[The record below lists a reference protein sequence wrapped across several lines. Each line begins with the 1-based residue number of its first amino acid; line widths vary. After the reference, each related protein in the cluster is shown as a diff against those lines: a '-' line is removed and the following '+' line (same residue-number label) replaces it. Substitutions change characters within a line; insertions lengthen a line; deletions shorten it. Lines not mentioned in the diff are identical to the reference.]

1 MIRSDGFNDDILA
14 ASDRLFGDH
23 GGRGYEIN
31 SYFTHDLVYGDGE
44 VIPANHAPLT
54 MCVAA
59 AMEVIVEAMQ
69 GWYGTARD
77 KSPFAKLPAASWRR
91 GTPTS
96 IRAHVFMYAGTGSNG
111 TAHALERFGIGRVVP
126 FADLRPGDFMNFNRE
141 SGSGHACV
149 FLSYLDEKGNDLTSF
164 SPEVAGFRYFSAQ
177 GKNSPDAGL
186 GYRWAFFAGK
196 GPARLD
202 GGRRTDRGVI
212 RSSRQSLL
220 CCGYMLHP
228 TRWPARVGLADV
240 QVRTSAARGR
250 DGDAELPL
258 PDLRRFDGATS
269 GDGEA
274 PRGRR
279 AANAKRRRG
288 PALAF
293 EAMADDRNLRTA
305 PLAAGPAVI
314 QDFLPVGFPTRPG
327 TRIRATSITIH
338 NTDNTSPGA
347 GAKAHNRYIRG
358 ADAVRRQVSWH
369 FTVDDQSIYQHLP
382 VNEMGYHAGP
392 ANASSVAIEICMNP
406 DMNEA
411 LAYDRAAQLCAELSA
426 QLGIAVPTGLKQHFD
441 WTGKNCPRV
450 LRSGPDRW
458 KQFTDLV
465 VAHSRRMAAPV
476 RNARARVPAGPGIA
490 AAAVARDDLM
500 LEIDRHFEAHALE
513 AAAIVQARPI
523 PETDPVPF
531 ARSGALTRY
540 WPLITR
546 HRQAM
551 EVNTLLANGG
561 VAGSRGG
568 RRFLADRA
576 GGRYHVGL
584 DLFCSQGDPVLA
596 IEDGRIVNFYDFYEG
611 THALLVAHDGYVAN
625 YGEVEP
631 HSLRTLG
638 LAVGSNVRAGQ
649 QIGLVG
655 RLDMLHFEAYATGV
669 TANKRWMKADPRP
682 ASLRNPSQLLLD
694 LAATAIR
701 LDHERV
707 AVAGDF
713 PPSPL
718 ATAAQAGDALQPEA
732 FVEIE
737 PSDWHRFEGGRREWL
752 FDARGIAIRDAG
764 VVSRPRW
771 EESLRTMRSIMDL
784 MGREVLDA
792 SAKHG
797 LPPALVLMT
806 IATESHVHAR
816 HGFTGPRSFRW
827 EPHVENRDVN
837 PPDDGDYSAGPMQ
850 TLATTARWVIRDHG
864 TRFGLAYDPFVVAP
878 HYRDRPVPP
887 PDANPLYAYPA
898 NIDIGAAE
906 IRVRLR
912 KTGFD
917 PILVAAAYNSGG
929 LRSTD
934 ANPWGLKVT
943 GDHLDRAA
951 KWYGDACALL
961 IEMGIV

>member
-1 MIRSDGFNDDILA
+1 MIRNDGFNDDILA
-14 ASDRLFGDH
+14 ASDRLFRDH
-23 GGRGYEIN
+23 GGRGYDIG

-69 GWYGTARD
+69 SWYGTTRD
-77 KSPFAKLPAASWRR
+77 KAPFTKLPASSWRR

-141 SGSGHACV
+141 SGTGHACI
-149 FLSYLDEKGNDLTSF
+149 FLSYLDERGDDLASF
-164 SPEVAGFRYFSAQ
+164 SSEVVGFKYFSAQ
-177 GKNSPDAGL
+177 GRNSQDAGL

-212 RSSRQSLL
+212 WSSRQSLL

-228 TRWPARVGLADV
+228 SRWPARVGLGDV
-240 QVRTSAARGR
+240 QVRRSTVRSH
-250 DGDAELPL
+250 DIDAELPK

-269 GDGEA
+269 GDREA

-279 AANAKRRRG
+279 AANAKLRRPSLG
-288 PALAF
+288 F
-293 EAMADDRNLRTA
+293 DAMTA
-305 PLAAGPAVI
+305 ARDVRAEPLATGPAVI
-314 QDFLPVGFPTRPG
+314 RDFLPVGFPTRPG

-338 NTDNTSPGA
+338 NTDNTSTGA
-347 GAKAHNRYIRG
+347 GAKAHNQYIRG

-369 FTVDDQSIYQHLP
+369 FTIDDQSIYQHLP

-406 DMNEA
+406 DMVEA
-411 LAYDRAAQLCAELSA
+411 LAYDRAAQLCAELST
-426 QLGIAVPTGLKQHFD
+426 QLGIAIPAGLKQHFD

-450 LRSGPDRW
+450 LRSDPDRW
-458 KQFTDLV
+458 KEFTELV
-465 VAHSRRMAAPV
+465 AAHRRRMA
-476 RNARARVPAGPGIA
+476 VPARPTRANGRPMTSA
-490 AAAVARDDLM
+490 AAGARDNLM

-513 AAAIVQARPI
+513 AAATAQARPT
-523 PETDPVPF
+523 PDANPVPF
-531 ARSGALTRY
+531 ARSSASTKY

-546 HRQAM
+546 HPQAT
-551 EVNTLLANGG
+551 EVNTLLADGTIS
-561 VAGSRGG
+561 GSRSG

-576 GGRYHVGL
+576 NGRYHVGL
-584 DLFCSQGDPVLA
+584 DLFCSQGDPVVA
-596 IEDGRIVNFYDFYEG
+596 IEEGRIVNFYDFYQG
-611 THALLVAHDGYVAN
+611 TNALLVAHDGYVAN

-638 LAVGSNVRAGQ
+638 LTVGSNVRAGQ

-655 RLDMLHFEAYATGV
+655 RLNMLHFEAYTTGV
-669 TANKRWMKADPRP
+669 TANKRWMKVDPRP
-682 ASLRNPSQLLLD
+682 APLRNPSQLLLD
-694 LAATAIR
+694 LTATAIR

-707 AVAGDF
+707 AVASDLLR
-713 PPSPL
+713 SSL
-718 ATAAQAGDALQPEA
+718 ATGARVGAAARPEA
-732 FVEIE
+732 FVEAE
-737 PSDWHRFEGGRREWL
+737 PSDWHRFEGGSREWS
-752 FDARGIAIRDAG
+752 FDARGISIRDAG

-806 IATESHVHAR
+806 IATESHVHIR
-816 HGFTGPRSFRW
+816 HGFTGPKSFRW
-827 EPHVENRDVN
+827 EPHIENRDVN
-837 PPDDGDYSAGPMQ
+837 PSDDGDYSAGPMQ
-850 TLATTARWVIRDHG
+850 TLATTARWVIRDYG
-864 TRFGLAYDPFVVAP
+864 ARFGLAYDPFVVAP
-878 HYRDRPVPP
+878 HYRQRPVPP
-887 PDANPLYAYPA
+887 PAGNPLYGYPA
-898 NIDIGAAE
+898 NIDIGSAE
-906 IRVRLR
+906 IRVRLS

-943 GDHLDRAA
+943 RDHLDRAA
-951 KWYGDACALL
+951 RWYGDACALL